1 LSAQTAAIGIAAILA
16 VTAKIGLDYMTRP
29 TTNNHRQFAVWDAVA
44 VTQFRSKAQ
53 ANEDTDMLI
62 GALATA
68 ASKEEG
74 HHTIPVYLCGGMG
87 QDTVKLKLADHLA
100 IHAQIAAVRVA
111 LEGAEQYAS
120 KTIGRHRTS
129 DILRIAHTDLGRKT
143 ITNALYQVYKVG
155 GWLDKPDDSETVEV
169 VFARERPHFESGQR
183 TSLPWCTRNG
193 GPK

>member
-1 LSAQTAAIGIAAILA
+1 
-16 VTAKIGLDYMTRP
+16 M
-29 TTNNHRQFAVWDAVA
+29 QFAVWDAVA

-74 HHTIPVYLCGGMG
+74 HHTIPYYLCGGMG

-100 IHAQIAAVRVA
+100 IHAQIVAVRVA
-111 LEGAEQYAS
+111 LEGARAVCEIKQS
-120 KTIGRHRTS
+120 GRHRTS
-129 DILRIAHTDLGRKT
+129 DILRIAHTDLGRKA
-143 ITNALYQVYKVG
+143 ITNALYQVYSAG
-155 GWLDKPDDSETVEV
+155 GWLD
-169 VFARERPHFESGQR
+169 RPEDQSIKLGWCLTKSVRSSESGAK
-183 TSLPWCTRNG
+183 TSLPWFTRNS